1 MGRGDNRVPG
11 TGYRVRGQR
20 MRRVA
25 LAAVALAALGIGG
38 VALVAR
44 QAPTAATSAA
54 AATQGAGRSA
64 ADRDWPLYGGDANGS
79 HYSSLTQITTQNVAQ
94 LGLAWSTDLETFPG
108 QIEGTPLVVD
118 GTIYVTGPWSVVV
131 AVDARTGKVKWRWD
145 PQIPHP
151 TFKVDAR
158 GLRTRLGPS
167 LCCGPVNRGVAYH
180 NGKVFVG
187 TLDSRLV
194 ALDARTGRTV
204 WSTQVASKVDDY
216 SISSAPRVI
225 KGKVI
230 TGISGSEFGVRGFV
244 AAYDAETG
252 KQAWRFWTVPGD
264 PALGFENAAMERAAK
279 TWNGPWWKYGG
290 GGTPWDGMAY
300 DAELDL
306 LYIGTGNG
314 SPWSRELR
322 SPGGGDNL
330 YLCSIVAIRPSTGEY
345 VWHYQ
350 TTPADN
356 WDYASTQPIVL
367 ADLRIDGRTRKVL
380 MQAPKNGFFY
390 VIDRVT
396 GQFISA
402 QPFAKVTWAS
412 GIDPVTGRPIE
423 TPEANYG
430 PEGTRLSP
438 GSDGAHSWHAMAYH
452 PGAGLAYIP
461 GQETTGTY
469 AWDPDFQH
477 QMGRMNTGR
486 PRNRPAPVDAATHQG
501 GATTAPVAPPP
512 TPAPPVRRGPQIVG
526 AGGGQQQG
534 AFLAAWDPITQ
545 KERWR
550 LVFDKPGITSGTL
563 ATAGNLLFH
572 GSNDGSF
579 KAYTADTGS
588 TLWSVAL
595 APGFA
600 NPITYTLDGVQYVT
614 VATGRSG
621 TQAPGRLYTFKV
633 GGTMPVPPMTPV
645 APPEDP
651 SGINTAEAIRA
662 EFDRVGLPDE
672 PARTLVQQMC
682 SGCHPP
688 TVVTRVRQP
697 ADAWRETVAAMAGR
711 GMPATPEQREQIIA
725 YLGKHRGPQ

>member
-1 MGRGDNRVPG
+1 MTAHGRPGTGCRVPG
-11 TGYRVRGQR
+11 SAVRR
-20 MRRVA
+20 APRRVIA
-25 LAAVALAALGIGG
+25 VLGIAVVAACAQLFAERTQAQGPRPKAGANAAVDSPWPMYGLDAAE
-38 VALVAR
+38 
-44 QAPTAATSAA
+44 T
-54 AATQGAGRSA
+54 
-64 ADRDWPLYGGDANGS
+64 
-79 HYSSLTQITTQNVAQ
+79 HYSPLKQITTENVAQ
-94 LGLAWSTDLETFPG
+94 LGLAWSTDLDAFPG
-108 QIEGTPLVVD
+108 QIQGTPLVVD
-118 GTIYVTGPWSVVV
+118 GTMYVTGPWSVVV
-131 AVDARTGKVKWRWD
+131 AVDARTGGVKWRWD
-145 PQIPHP
+145 PRIPHQ
-151 TFKVDAR
+151 TFVTDAR

-194 ALDARTGRTV
+194 ALDARTGRPV
-204 WSTQVASKVDDY
+204 WTTQVASKEDDY
-216 SISSAPRVI
+216 SITSAPRVI
-225 KGKVI
+225 AGKVI

-252 KQAWRFWTVPGD
+252 RQAWRFWTVPGD
-264 PALGFENAAMERAAK
+264 PSLGFENAAMEKAAT
-279 TWNGPWWKYGG
+279 TWTGAWWKYGG

-300 DAELDL
+300 DPELNL

-314 SPWSRELR
+314 SPWSRVLR

-330 YLCSIVAIRPSTGEY
+330 YLCSILALRPDTGEY

-390 VIDRVT
+390 VIDRAT

-402 QPFAKVTWAS
+402 QPFTKVTWAT
-412 GIDPVTGRPIE
+412 GVDPQTGRPVE
-423 TPEANYG
+423 TPEADYG
-430 PEGTRLSP
+430 TTGQRLSP
-438 GSDGAHSWHAMAYH
+438 GSDGAHSWHAMAWH

-461 GQETTGTY
+461 GQDTTGTY

-486 PRNRPAPVDAATHQG
+486 PRNRPAPADAATHPG
-501 GATTAPVAPPP
+501 GTAAP
-512 TPAPPVRRGPQIVG
+512 TPRATPAAPVRRGPQIVG

-534 AFLAAWDPITQ
+534 AFLVAWDPLTQ

-550 LVFDKPGITSGTL
+550 ITFDRPGITGGTL

-572 GSNDGSF
+572 GANDGTF
-579 KAYTADTGS
+579 TAYSADRGERK
-588 TLWSVAL
+588 WSVAL

-600 NPITYTLDGVQYVT
+600 NPITWTLDGVQYVT

-621 TQAPGRLYTFKV
+621 LQAPGRLYTFRV
-633 GGTMPVPPMTPV
+633 GGSAAMPSMAPV

-651 SGINTAEAIRA
+651 SGINTAEAIAA
-662 EFDRVGLPDE
+662 EFDRVGLPAGAE
-672 PARTLVQQMC
+672 RTLVQQLC
-682 SGCHPP
+682 SGCHAP
-688 TVVTRVRQP
+688 TVVTRIRQP
-697 ADAWRETVAAMAGR
+697 EDAWRETVAAMVGR
-711 GMPATPEQREQIIA
+711 GMSGTREQHETVIR
-725 YLGKHRGPQ
+725 YLATHRGPG